1 MQNIV
6 RPPPPSAL
14 IERLARQRLREARR
28 AARARS
34 HPAYGWRSRLRILR
48 QQAVSAWKQ
57 TLTSPQALTA
67 LRLPAIALLLSS
79 LSKLS
84 LVLLQ
89 SAPIEPPQTLVGTA
103 MYDRVLR
110 QPMDTLL
117 WGTFLSVCCSIAV
130 GAFVAGITGSA
141 RGSSFNLFGFAFLL
155 HLYSSPLTHAGVPA
169 WDARRLGKAA
179 GVSLATRPDWNV
191 TFGIWLA
198 VLELAWLQLS
208 DLSEKWGRRR
218 LIPTGVCGAIGM
230 VCAWQSQLLLRSK
243 KQPC

>member
-1 MQNIV
+1 
-6 RPPPPSAL
+6 
-14 IERLARQRLREARR
+14 
-28 AARARS
+28 
-34 HPAYGWRSRLRILR
+34 
-48 QQAVSAWKQ
+48 
-57 TLTSPQALTA
+57 
-67 LRLPAIALLLSS
+67 
-79 LSKLS
+79 
-84 LVLLQ
+84 
-89 SAPIEPPQTLVGTA
+89 

-117 WGTFLSVCCSIAV
+117 WSTFLSVCISIAV

-179 GVSLATRPDWNV
+179 AAGLATRPDWNV

-218 LIPTGVCGAIGM
+218 LIPTGVCGVIGM
-230 VCAWQSQLLLRSK
+230 VRRHEAHVSFSS
-243 KQPC
+243 